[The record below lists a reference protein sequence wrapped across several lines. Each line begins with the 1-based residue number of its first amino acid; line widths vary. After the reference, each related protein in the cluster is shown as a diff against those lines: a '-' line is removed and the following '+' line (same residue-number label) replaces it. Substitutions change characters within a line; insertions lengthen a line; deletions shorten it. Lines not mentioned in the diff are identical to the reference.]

1 MLVGVLI
8 KRNSFFLFVHETC
21 VQYLIVLFTANII
34 YFILKSDCLVG
45 NVSHFLWNINYRVQI
60 TNNRS
65 TFPMGF
71 MGVWD
76 VHLLVSIDNSSD
88 RLSGLEAFS
97 QSVTRFI
104 RSWKF
109 ALKLSHMLSLF
120 NYLVPYIWNMKTRI
134 RLKSIKYYKY
144 DNQRLFK

>member
-1 MLVGVLI
+1 MGYITRDIEINFKYPKASMTCVYHTLHRRTCELFEVLVGVLI
-8 KRNSFFLFVHETC
+8 KRKSFFLFVQETC

-71 MGVWD
+71 MGV
-76 VHLLVSIDNSSD
+76 
-88 RLSGLEAFS
+88 
-97 QSVTRFI
+97 
-104 RSWKF
+104 
-109 ALKLSHMLSLF
+109 
-120 NYLVPYIWNMKTRI
+120 
-134 RLKSIKYYKY
+134 
-144 DNQRLFK
+144 